1 MNDGVPRPN
10 ANAGAGAPRE
20 SLVSLRRWWSA
31 TIDRFVP
38 AQIQADPDQT
48 RRARL
53 LIAYSL
59 LSVFPGTIFFAL
71 SVFNYRRPMVTW
83 VSGVTALLNVLM
95 PLVLRRTGS
104 LALAT
109 SGLLTVLVGSMLLVS
124 ASAQDQALIT
134 LPWLAV
140 VPLMATALAGR
151 AAGIGWAIVCIA
163 LGEAHLL
170 LAESGAIPGEPISAA
185 AFRVA
190 SAWNVA
196 LLILV
201 VLLFVILSESLRLR
215 TTAALAEAQARL
227 EAARENALRAERLA
241 SLGQM
246 AAGVAH
252 EINNPIA
259 FVSSNLALLRE
270 DLARGPLEPALQREY
285 VEDILPATEEGID
298 RVIGIVADL
307 RRFARGEEAEGAE
320 FDFNAEV
327 RAALRIC
334 EKALGDRRL
343 VVQLG
348 NLPKV
353 MGRAREVAQ
362 VTVNLTMNA
371 AYATTRGG
379 EIRVETWSTGDEVVL
394 RVSDD
399 GTGMTPEVKER
410 LFEPFFTTK
419 PVGEGTGLGLAV
431 VHGIVRA
438 HGGSIQVDSALGSG
452 STFDVRIPVRKP
464 SAPG

>member
-1 MNDGVPRPN
+1 MSDGVPPPN
-10 ANAGAGAPRE
+10 ADAGAGAPPE

-38 AQIQADPDQT
+38 ARVQADPDQT

-59 LSVFPGTIFFAL
+59 LSVFPGAIFFAL
-71 SVFNYRRPMVTW
+71 SVLNYHRPAVAWIT
-83 VSGVTALLNVLM
+83 GVTAVINVLM
-95 PLVLRRTGS
+95 PVVLRRTGS

-109 SGLLTVLVGSMLLVS
+109 SGLLTVLAGSMLLVS
-124 ASAQDQALIT
+124 ASAEGQAFMT

-151 AAGIGWAIVCIA
+151 AAGVGWAVVCIA
-163 LGEAHLL
+163 LAEGHLL
-170 LAESGAIPGEPISAA
+170 LAEGGVIPSEPIAA
-185 AFRVA
+185 AALRVA
-190 SAWNVA
+190 NAWNVA

-201 VLLFVILSESLRLR
+201 VLTFVILSESLRLR

-259 FVSSNLALLRE
+259 FVSSNVALLRE
-270 DLARGPLEPALQREY
+270 DLARGPLAHALQREY
-285 VEDILPATEEGID
+285 ADDILPATAEGID

-307 RRFARGEEAEGAE
+307 RRFARGETEEGAE
-320 FDFNAEV
+320 FDFNGEV
-327 RAALRIC
+327 RAALRMC
-334 EKALGDRRL
+334 EKAFGDRRL
-343 VVQLG
+343 VVKLG
-348 NLPKV
+348 DVPRV

-362 VTVNLTMNA
+362 VTVNLALNA
-371 AYATTRGG
+371 AYATERGG
-379 EIRVETWSTGDEVVL
+379 EIRIETWSTGDEVVL

-399 GTGMTPEVKER
+399 GTGMTPEVRAR

-438 HGGSIQVDSALGSG
+438 HGGSVQVDSAPGAG